1 MALASLGV
9 FIGVIGSLALGRF
22 LRTLL
27 FGVPSSDPL
36 TLAAVAGTLLIV
48 ILLSTAIPAAR
59 ASAIDPMRALR
70 EE

>member
-1 MALASLGV
+1 MTLASVGV
-9 FIGVIGSLALGRF
+9 VIGVLGALALGRF

-27 FGVPSSDPL
+27 FGIPASDPL

-48 ILLSTAIPAAR
+48 ILLSTSIPASR